1 MKSVLDIKQICEE
14 YCEEAVIHSDDEIA
28 VLFNSKYFNDLK
40 IRMAAHNWIIKKV
53 KRKHFLIYCTFFN
66 PLL

>member
-14 YCEEAVIHSDDEIA
+14 YCEESIIHSPDEIA
-28 VLFNSKYFNDLK
+28 VLLHSKYLKDLK
-40 IRMAAHNWIIKKV
+40 MRMAAHDWLVKKV